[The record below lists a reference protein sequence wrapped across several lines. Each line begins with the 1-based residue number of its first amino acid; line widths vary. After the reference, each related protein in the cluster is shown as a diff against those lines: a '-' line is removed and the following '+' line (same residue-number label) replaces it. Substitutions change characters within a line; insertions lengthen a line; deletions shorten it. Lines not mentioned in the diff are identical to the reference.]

1 MATKDALLNEY
12 KKIIADV
19 KTKLNNNS
27 EWRKRYSDVT
37 EILEEQPEA
46 RERHS
51 NRIKSYHALI
61 ANNEP
66 HIVGLRKKFRALE
79 PIFVYLSVNTVMKVS
94 AVKATFDL
102 RYEGQSIAELIV
114 EEKESNDSAK
124 DKEYRI
130 CLKIGEKMANT
141 NKRDFGFSREDA
153 SVLCGR
159 FDWSDEDA
167 KKFRKYFSNKP
178 PRASTATKESREHKF
193 ESEILTDMLKV
204 SSLGKKLLNVQPV
217 LLCGARFQMPTPI
230 NASKVK
236 VGRIEYS
243 RQYGGGIDI
252 MAHAGNGGNEKLC
265 VIEVKDANTSSEPPQ
280 VAMKQAI
287 AYATF
292 IRELL
297 RSTNGEAW
305 WKLFGFQSALPEK
318 LTIYTAVAMPK
329 GKKDEIYPREIID
342 VNENDKFVL
351 HYIYI
356 DGNTGQPLSATFP

>member
-1 MATKDALLNEY
+1 MTKKDDLIKEY
-12 KKIIADV
+12 EKIIADV

-27 EWRKRYSDVT
+27 EWKKRYSDVT
-37 EILEEQPEA
+37 EILEDHAEPKGLQ
-46 RERHS
+46 S
-51 NRIKSYHALI
+51 KRIKSYHALI

-66 HIVGLRKKFRALE
+66 HIIGLRKKFRALE
-79 PIFVYLSVNTVMKVS
+79 PIFVYLSVNKVMK
-94 AVKATFDL
+94 AGAGKATFDL
-102 RYEGQSIAELIV
+102 RYEGQSIAELSV
-114 EEKESNDSAK
+114 EEKESIDYAK
-124 DKEYRI
+124 DKEYGI
-130 CLKIGEKMANT
+130 WLKISEKMANT

-153 SVLCGR
+153 SAVCGR

-178 PRASTATKESREHKF
+178 PRASTAAIENREHKF

-252 MAHAGNGGNEKLC
+252 MAHAGNGGNTKLC
-265 VIEVKDANTSSEPPQ
+265 VIEEKDGNTSSEPPQ

-297 RSTNGEAW
+297 RSTNGGDW
-305 WKLFGFQSALPEK
+305 WRLFGFQSVLPEK
-318 LTIYTAVAMPK
+318 LTIFTVVAMPK
-329 GKKDEIYPREIID
+329 GKKDEVYPGEIID
-342 VNENDKFVL
+342 VGENDKFVL

-356 DGNTGQPLSATFP
+356 DGKTGQPLSATFP